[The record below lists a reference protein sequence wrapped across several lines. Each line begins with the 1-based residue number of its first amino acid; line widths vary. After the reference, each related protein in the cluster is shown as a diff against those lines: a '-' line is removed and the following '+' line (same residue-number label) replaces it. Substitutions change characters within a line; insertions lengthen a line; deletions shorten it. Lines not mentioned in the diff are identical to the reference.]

1 MSKVNDL
8 SSRLLRS
15 PLLWGAA
22 ISFLFFALIHGR
34 VITDATVIRYLA
46 GHWVEYVEVVMFGVG
61 LAALAIKWLD
71 LFRQR
76 SVIGDGLL
84 SAVPEGG
91 QEPTEAARL
100 AASLPSVEERDG
112 YLPRRLREAL
122 DLVVRTGSADGLQD
136 HLKYLSDLDAARA
149 AQSYGLVRFVI
160 WAIPIMGFLGTVIG
174 ITVAIASLSPTQLE
188 NISGVV
194 AGLGTAFDT
203 TATALALSMVLMFMQ
218 FVIDRYEQAL
228 LGEVDQAAWVALA
241 GRFQS
246 VEVVDDG
253 TSLAIA
259 RLGEAVGRSSTRLI
273 EAQEQSWRALEQ
285 SAAENVEK
293 AFAVAAA
300 RLQTTLSSSL
310 DVTLAKWSDSLV
322 KAQTELA
329 STREDRWTNAAESMA
344 AAMRS
349 FEQHQKTL
357 AGQAELLGKVV
368 DATHNVAALERA
380 LDNNLSALTD
390 SGRFEETLATLATA
404 VQLLAAR
411 AQDASI
417 ESRRV
422 DLQVSA
428 RGKAA

>member
-1 MSKVNDL
+1 VSKVNDL
-8 SSRLLRS
+8 SNRLLRS
-15 PLLWGAA
+15 PLLWGSA
-22 ISFLFFALIHGR
+22 ISFLFFALIHGG
-34 VITDATVIRYLA
+34 VITDANVIRYLA

-61 LAALAIKWLD
+61 LAALAIKGAD
-71 LFRQR
+71 LVRQR
-76 SVIGDGLL
+76 AVVSDELL
-84 SAVPEGG
+84 EAIPEGG
-91 QEPTEAARL
+91 QEPSEAERLTEALSSAQGR
-100 AASLPSVEERDG
+100 EG

-174 ITVAIASLSPTQLE
+174 ITVAIASLSPTELE

-228 LGEVDQAAWVALA
+228 LGEVDQAAWAALA

-246 VEVVDDG
+246 VEVADDG

-273 EAQEQSWRALEQ
+273 EAQEQSWRELEQ
-285 SAAENVEK
+285 SAADNIEK
-293 AFAVAAA
+293 AFAVTAS
-300 RLQTTLSSSL
+300 RLQTTLSHSL
-310 DVTLAKWSDSLV
+310 DSTLAKWSESLV
-322 KAQTELA
+322 QAQAELA
-329 STREDRWTNAAESMA
+329 STREDRWTAAAESMA
-344 AAMRS
+344 SAMRS

-380 LDNNLSALTD
+380 LDHNLATLAG
-390 SGRFEETLATLATA
+390 SGRFEETLATLAAA

-411 AQDASI
+411 AQDASV
-417 ESRRV
+417 EPRRV